1 MAATL
6 QSIYDRLHG
15 ADPYHPYSATTF
27 QDWAT
32 EAGDILTINRGE
44 DGYVVPVHS
53 AHLSWRGSPQVVL
66 NGTGNKKRES
76 VEKAAQRK
84 YSRGGSGYRASQV
97 LFHEF
102 TDEDGLLRSSL
113 MMTASELRT
122 EFQASNSAVY
132 SVISQTASEIRTEVG
147 NAESGIYSSISET
160 ASQIRSE
167 VANVNSNIRSVI
179 NQTASSILLEVGKSA
194 HVYHQYGDPASTE
207 DVKDKDIWI
216 KDAGVQNHGKAATF
230 THGELGSFKLADFYG
245 SEIYVREN
253 GSWVRVG
260 GDQLQEYNYAQ
271 IKVEQDRIAI
281 ITDGMSGDYAEF
293 IVELGRIHS
302 EVEDVQE
309 GLASAIEQTAS
320 MIRTA
325 VWTANS
331 EMYSEILQTQSMIR
345 SEVANSES
353 GIRSTIT
360 QTASGLQI
368 QISRKRAVYLQPTD
382 PSLTNTMYNGDIW
395 IVDNNIYSHAA
406 MAALTHA
413 TLGTYALYDYMGKM
427 SWVWKGGSWIPFYD
441 ERAKTKDETIIDINE
456 RRLTTL
462 YGDVNDKYSQFL
474 QEKTQIRSIVE
485 DKTNALGS
493 EILQTASEIRTSV
506 WAANSQIYSTIS
518 QTASEIKSTVTNKT
532 SSLQSQISQ
541 QADKISLVVEGTG
554 ANAHI
559 KPAAIVAAINAQT
572 GQSAVKIS
580 ADMIVLDGDAVAA
593 SLLGKSIAAN
603 FLGCDDLQV
612 TAEIDVDQD
621 AEWKMAMGL
630 TTNIGNTIVKAEV
643 NETTNT
649 LTLTA
654 LDGTETT
661 FSKATS
667 LNGEWS
673 GTVAAGKSYKVTASP
688 QGTVHYSPQLDGIIY
703 RNDKTWA
710 SDKKSFTQTI
720 YVYDED
726 GEDLYEENL
735 TFYTTDSYNAGYDA
749 NHSMFIGDYD
759 TVAIPSSYQLS
770 LGESIE
776 VWPYFQKK
784 DGEYQ
789 WGPKYTFSA
798 PTNPHPTRYRLR
810 CTEATP
816 AYPGGN
822 VKNYTF
828 TIQGVYSFS
837 ADTNYDFYM

>member
-84 YSRGGSGYRASQV
+84 YARGGSGYRTSQV
-97 LFHEF
+97 LFREF

-160 ASQIRSE
+160 ADQIMSEVNAANSTVYSVIRQTSSQILSE

-230 THGELGSFKLADFYG
+230 THGQLGSFKLADFYG

-293 IVELGRIHS
+293 VVELGRIRS
-302 EVEDVQE
+302 RVDDVET
-309 GLASAIEQTAS
+309 GLSSAIEQTAS

-406 MAALTHA
+406 MAMLTHA
-413 TLGTYALYDYMGKM
+413 TLGTYSLYDYMGKM
-427 SWVWKGGSWIPFYD
+427 SWVWKGGQWIPFYD
-441 ERAKTKDETIIDINE
+441 ERAKTKDEALIDINDKHIM
-456 RRLTTL
+456 TL
-462 YGDVNDKYSQFL
+462 YGDVNDKYSMFL

-485 DKTNALGS
+485 DKTNKLGS

-506 WAANSQIYSTIS
+506 WSANSQIYSTIS
-518 QTASEIKSTVTNKT
+518 QTASQIRTEVTNKISSVESSIT
-532 SSLQSQISQ
+532 QTASQIRTEVTNKVSSLQSQITQS
-541 QADKISLVVEGTG
+541 ADKISLVVQGTG
-554 ANAHI
+554 ANAKI
-559 KPAAIVAAINAQT
+559 KSAEIWAGIDT
-572 GQSAVKIS
+572 HLRQSHVKIA
-580 ADMIVLDGDAVAA
+580 ADLITLDGDRVE
-593 SLLGKSIAAN
+593 N
-603 FLGCDDLQV
+603 
-612 TAEIDVDQD
+612 
-621 AEWKMAMGL
+621 
-630 TTNIGNTIVKAEV
+630 
-643 NETTNT
+643 NT
-649 LTLTA
+649 LILTN
-654 LDGTETT
+654 LEGEEIP
-661 FSKATS
+661 FSKATTLTPS
-667 LNGEWS
+667 WS
-673 GTVAAGKSYKVTASP
+673 GSTLTVTATQTNGGSTTTVGSKTVGFGGSYGSHDIELGLTQNGYPSRNSSTQISVPIKVVQQQGGGSTTDRYTVNLNYSISSLLQEKSVSSDGDVTPDSGYIGLSKVTVS
-688 QGTVHYSPQLDGIIY
+688 GVHST
-703 RNDKTWA
+703 R
-710 SDKKSFTQTI
+710 FT
-720 YVYDED
+720 
-726 GEDLYEENL
+726 
-735 TFYTTDSYNAGYDA
+735 
-749 NHSMFIGDYD
+749 
-759 TVAIPSSYQLS
+759 LS
-770 LGESIE
+770 
-776 VWPYFQKK
+776 
-784 DGEYQ
+784 
-789 WGPKYTFSA
+789 
-798 PTNPHPTRYRLR
+798 
-810 CTEATP
+810 CTEKTQ
-816 AYPGGN
+816 AYPGSSIY
-822 VKNYTF
+822 NYTF
-828 TIQGVYSFS
+828 TLQSAYSFS
-837 ADTNYDFYM
+837 KGSNYYFYR